1 MLRAHAIAAMTSR
14 PPAIASDRRTHH
26 GNPGIE
32 PPYAFPDPDVTWK
45 RNSTVTP
52 LTAIEQALTSGV
64 PTYLVRQA
72 ITTAHKKAMI
82 RDADRRRLN
91 AHLTRKVS

>member
-1 MLRAHAIAAMTSR
+1 
-14 PPAIASDRRTHH
+14 
-26 GNPGIE
+26 
-32 PPYAFPDPDVTWK
+32 
-45 RNSTVTP
+45 VTP